1 MSETIE
7 QKCIAKGVKL
17 TDQRKIIA
25 KVMSN
30 SEDHPDVN
38 ELYLRVSKLDS
49 KISIATVYRTVK
61 LFEEAG
67 IITKHDFKG
76 GKARYEEV
84 SESHH
89 DHLIDIKTG
98 EIIEFVDED
107 IEILQ
112 KKVAEK
118 YGYNLVDHKLELYG
132 IKKKSWLMSKK
143 IFIKTLGCQMNEY
156 DSNRIY
162 DSVKRLGFEKSQNQN
177 NLDCYVLNTC
187 HIRDKAKEKVYHDIG
202 RVKKLYKK
210 KNKPIIVVAGCVAQ
224 AENQEMLNREPY
236 IDIVIGP
243 QSYHKI
249 NDKLKNFIKGNKI
262 EETEFDTV
270 SKFNYFDNIE
280 NKNNKI
286 EETEF
291 DTVSKFNY
299 FDNIENENN
308 KISSYL
314 TIQEGCDKFCSFC
327 VVPYTRGPEY
337 SRPFNK
343 IISEAEE
350 LIKNGTKEII
360 LLGQNVNAYSFKEK
374 IKEYRISD
382 LINKLETYSELK
394 RIRYTTSH
402 PRDMT
407 DDLIECYSTSKKLMP
422 LVHLPIQSG
431 SNKILKL
438 MNRKHTVEKYIEIYE
453 KLIKI
458 NPKIEFSSD
467 FIIAYPGETENDF
480 NETLDLVKKIKF
492 INSFSFI
499 FSPRPG
505 TVASNLDQIDNKI
518 AKERLLKIQEYL
530 FKFQLKKNESFINK
544 SIDVLVENEMVGQNK
559 LFGRNQYMNSVI
571 FKEGKNF
578 IGKNVNIKIEQVNQN
593 SLFGKIEKNNMRAA

>member
-1 MSETIE
+1 M
-7 QKCIAKGVKL
+7 Q
-17 TDQRKIIA
+17 
-25 KVMSN
+25 
-30 SEDHPDVN
+30 
-38 ELYLRVSKLDS
+38 
-49 KISIATVYRTVK
+49 
-61 LFEEAG
+61 
-67 IITKHDFKG
+67 
-76 GKARYEEV
+76 
-84 SESHH
+84 
-89 DHLIDIKTG
+89 
-98 EIIEFVDED
+98 
-107 IEILQ
+107 
-112 KKVAEK
+112 
-118 YGYNLVDHKLELYG
+118 
-132 IKKKSWLMSKK
+132 KK
-143 IFIKTLGCQMNEY
+143 IFIKTFGCQMNEY

-162 DSVKRLGFEKSQNQN
+162 DSVKRLGFIKSRDQK
-177 NLDCYVLNTC
+177 NLDCYVINTC
-187 HIRDKAKEKVYHDIG
+187 HIRDKAKEKVYHEIG
-202 RVKKLYKK
+202 RVKKIYKE
-210 KNKPIIVVAGCVAQ
+210 KNKPIVVVAGCVAQ

-249 NDKLKNFIKGNKI
+249 NDRLKNFIKDKKI

-280 NKNNKI
+280 NKN
-286 EETEF
+286 
-291 DTVSKFNY
+291 SKV
-299 FDNIENENN
+299 
-308 KISSYL
+308 SSYL

-343 IISEAEE
+343 IISEAES
-350 LIKNGTKEII
+350 LIKNGAKEII
-360 LLGQNVNAYSFKEK
+360 LLGQNVNAYFFKEK

-382 LINKLETYSELK
+382 LINKLESYSELK

-407 DDLIECYSTSKKLMP
+407 DDLIECYSKNKKLMP

-438 MNRKHTVEKYIEIYE
+438 MNRKHTVEQYIEIFE
-453 KLIKI
+453 KLKKI

-467 FIIAYPGETENDF
+467 FIISYPGETNDDF
-480 NETLDLVKKIKF
+480 KDTVNLVRKIKF

-505 TVASNLDQIDNKI
+505 TKAANLKQIDKEI

-530 FKFQLKKNESFINK
+530 FKFQLNMNKFFINK
-544 SIDVLVENEMVGQNK
+544 SVDVLVENKMDGQKK
-559 LFGRNQYMNSVI
+559 LFGRNQFMNSVI
-571 FKEGKNF
+571 FEGNANF
-578 IGKNVNIKIEQVNQN
+578 IGKNINIKIEQANQN